1 MAQITSGAE
10 TTGRP
15 GNRTDEQYIRSLFD
29 GIARHYDLMNMIMS
43 MGMLRRWQK
52 RFQSLTGL
60 QPGQRAL
67 DVGCGTGELS
77 LIMARQTAPDGKV
90 EGIDLSEGMIA
101 VGRRKVEKAG
111 LSDRITMR
119 IGNALDLP
127 FDDGTFHCVATGFT
141 MRNVNNLVGAINE
154 MARVT
159 RPGGRVVCLELSRP
173 VNPIL
178 RRLYYF
184 YFYRIV
190 PLLGRWNERR
200 FAARHRGHMPP
211 YKWLPESLR
220 RFPHQ
225 EEMAR
230 LFTEA
235 GLEQVEY
242 YNLTGG
248 IVCLHVG
255 VKGESRP

>member
-1 MAQITSGAE
+1 MAHLPSGAE
-10 TTGRP
+10 TPGP
-15 GNRTDEQYIRSLFD
+15 VGNRTDEQYIRHLFD
-29 GIARHYDLMNMIMS
+29 GIAEHYDLMNMIMS
-43 MGMLRRWQK
+43 MGMLRRWQ
-52 RFQSLTGL
+52 RAFENLTGL

-77 LIMARQTAPDGKV
+77 LIMARQMGSDGVV
-90 EGIDLSEGMIA
+90 EGVDLSEGMIA

-111 LSDRITMR
+111 LVDRINLR

-127 FDDGTFHCVATGFT
+127 YDDDEFHCVATGFA
-141 MRNVNNLVGAINE
+141 MRNVNDLVGAINE

-178 RRLYYF
+178 RQLYYF

-200 FAARHRGHMPP
+200 FAARHQGTMPP
-211 YKWLPESLR
+211 YRWLPESLR
-220 RFPHQ
+220 RFPDQ
-225 EEMAR
+225 GTMAQ
-230 LFTEA
+230 LFKEA
-235 GLEQVEY
+235 GLEKVEY
-242 YNLTGG
+242 HNLTGG

-255 VKGESRP
+255 VKGG